1 LRELPT
7 SLREDFRNFLYV
19 TWKFL
24 GLPDPTDAQYE
35 IAYFMQHGY
44 PETYVP
50 VRGRSDMVRAFR
62 GVGKSWIA
70 GAFVD
75 WRLARDPENEKILVA
90 SKSGTKAG
98 EFVDFTKKLIMSM
111 PELAFLRP
119 GEGQRDKAAAFD
131 VRGAS
136 IAQQPSMKA
145 LGITGQLPG
154 NRATLIVGDDVET
167 TENAKTEAAR
177 ENLIRQVNEFDAI
190 KVPALLGPN
199 GEVLRPAADTILL
212 GTPQTEESVYN
223 RLCREQGYNVFT
235 VPARFPTEEKRK
247 NYLIKTDHG
256 HTVDILAPFVREKLE
271 VEPAM
276 AGKPVDPRRFS
287 EDDLIGREA
296 KGRSFFALQYQLDT
310 SLSDQE
316 RYPLKQ
322 SDLVVMSIPST
333 RAPLV
338 LQWGRDS
345 QGRNVLNDIPNVGF
359 TGDYFMGP
367 LFQDNEFRDF
377 EGSVLFVD
385 PAGRGKDETA
395 WAIVKALNGQLF
407 VPAVGGF
414 NGDMGEGMTRVA
426 RAARDHRV
434 NKILVEPN
442 FAGSIWI
449 AAFQPILASIWPG
462 TKGEPGGCT
471 VEEAEWSKGQ
481 KEMRI
486 IDTLEPVMNQHR
498 LIIDESVARD
508 DILMYQLTHITRDRG
523 ALSHDDRID
532 ALAGAVAS
540 FEAVLRSRAEDDRQS
555 YLDQEKQRMVDEF
568 EEMFQDSA
576 MGFRRR
582 VSRRGRENIIWANG
596 W

>member
-1 LRELPT
+1 MGELPL

-19 TWKFL
+19 TWKHL
-24 GLPDPTDAQYE
+24 GLPEPTPAQYE
-35 IAYFMQHGY
+35 MAYFMQHGF
-44 PETYVP
+44 PETYNP
-50 VRGRSDMVRAFR
+50 VQGRADMVRAFR
-62 GVGKSWIA
+62 GIGKSWIA
-70 GAFVD
+70 GAFTD
-75 WRLARDPENEKILVA
+75 WRLACDPVNEKVLVV
-90 SKSGTKAG
+90 SKSGTKAA
-98 EFVDFTKKLIMSM
+98 EFVDFTKKLILTM
-111 PELAFLRP
+111 PVLAFLRP
-119 GEGQRDKAAAFD
+119 REGQRDKATAFD
-131 VRGAS
+131 VAGAS
-136 IAQQPSMKA
+136 ISQQPSLKA

-190 KVPALLGPN
+190 KVPALLGPD
-199 GEVLRPAADTILL
+199 GEVIRPAADTILL

-223 RLCREQGYNVFT
+223 RLVKEQGYNVFT
-235 VPARFPTEEKRK
+235 VPARYPTEEKRK
-247 NYLIKTDHG
+247 NYIVKTDKG
-256 HTVDILAPFVREKLE
+256 YEVDILAPFVRDALEENPKL
-271 VEPAM
+271 

-322 SDLVVMSIPST
+322 SDLIVTSVHHSKG
-333 RAPLV
+333 PLV
-338 LQWGRDS
+338 VQWGRDS

-359 TGDYFMGP
+359 TGDYFLGP
-367 LFQDNEFRDF
+367 LFQDNEFRDY

-385 PAGRGKDETA
+385 PSGRGKDETA

-414 NGDMGEGMTRVA
+414 NGDMGEGMIRVA
-426 RAARDHRV
+426 RAARDHKV
-434 NKILVEPN
+434 NLILVEPN
-442 FAGSIWI
+442 YAGSVWI
-449 AAFQPILASIWPG
+449 AAFQPILASVWPG
-462 TKGEPGGCT
+462 TRGEPGGCT

-498 LIIDESVARD
+498 LIVDHSVARD
-508 DILMYQLTHITRDRG
+508 DILMYQLTHITRERG
-523 ALSHDDRID
+523 SLAHDDRVD
-532 ALAGAVAS
+532 ALAGAVAH
-540 FEAVLRSRAEDDRQS
+540 FEAVLRTRSTEDRQN
-555 YLDQEKQRMVDEF
+555 YLDEEKQRMVDEF
-568 EEMFQDSA
+568 EEMFRDSPL
-576 MGFRRR
+576 GFRVR
-582 VSRRGRENIIWANG
+582 SRRGRDNILWSNG